1 MEDGT
6 FYKEKNKE
14 LEERVEKH
22 LKVNKE
28 LK

>member
-22 LKVNKE
+22 LKVNKD